1 MTDQQH
7 DADTPSTVSDGIGL
21 DLESVRTLLAQKHAT
36 VVDPDDP
43 VLMLVTLQN
52 AFLAEYEKLLARHN
66 KALTSMLAERRT
78 ATCPASF
85 RPPKGWPR
93 ISPPLRWK
101 NIRTILQGTSQRS
114 LPFAK
119 ISPGCGH
126 RDHLCLG
133 QRGRVRLAGAGVAM
147 DRLQASLT
155 PQPRADHHGGA
166 S

>member
-66 KALTSMLAERRT
+66 KALTSMLAEKT
-78 ATCPASF
+78 DGYVSGVLSATKGLAKDFSAASVE
-85 RPPKGWPR
+85 
-93 ISPPLRWK
+93 
-101 NIRTILQGTSQRS
+101 NIRTILQGHVSALAAFRQNLTWLAAIVIISA
-114 LPFAK
+114 LVNVAVFA
-119 ISPGCGH
+119 
-126 RDHLCLG
+126 
-133 QRGRVRLAGAGVAM
+133 
-147 DRLQASLT
+147 LQA
-155 PQPRADHHGGA
+155 RG
-166 S
+166 